1 MIVDN
6 KILLTNA
13 DDPNILGTNHVVSAK
28 RGLPGPGEITEVPHY
43 LASAAHARA
52 HSAMSAK
59 PLSSRIVTVEIF
71 GRTYQF
77 TSDDR
82 DPEYVA
88 RAAKYLDEKM
98 RQAAAAVGDRAPV
111 DVAVLA
117 AMEIAQ
123 EVLDA
128 RNQKAGLLD
137 EADRRLDDVT
147 RRISEKGE
155 APPPTP
161 PRF

>member
-1 MIVDN
+1 MS
-6 KILLTNA
+6 TN
-13 DDPNILGTNHVVSAK
+13 P
-28 RGLPGPGEITEVPHY
+28 P
-43 LASAAHARA
+43 
-52 HSAMSAK
+52 
-59 PLSSRIVTVEIF
+59 SSRIVTVEIY
-71 GRTYQF
+71 GRSYQF

-82 DPEYVA
+82 DPEYVT

-98 RQAAAAVGDRAPV
+98 RQAAASIGDRAPV

-128 RNQKAGLLD
+128 RSRKAGLLD
-137 EADRRLDDVT
+137 EADRRLDDVA

-155 APPPTP
+155 AAPPPP

>member
-1 MIVDN
+1 
-6 KILLTNA
+6 
-13 DDPNILGTNHVVSAK
+13 
-28 RGLPGPGEITEVPHY
+28 
-43 LASAAHARA
+43 
-52 HSAMSAK
+52 MSAK
-59 PLSSRIVTVEIF
+59 PPSSRIVTVEIF

-128 RNQKAGLLD
+128 RNRKAGLLD

-155 APPPTP
+155 ATPPPS